1 MDTAFAV
8 IILLLILVIGGTLGY
23 YIFDYRNYKVQVTN
37 DLTTE
42 TVDREGT
49 MQSVVD
55 QVNSVNSNIYA
66 DLQNLNA
73 GQTQMLTGLNNVF
86 SLSSNTPVSPGPAKA
101 SSVSLLNFPGSAN
114 VDMNL
119 LQHVNTTSGL
129 TAAGLSSANPVKFC
143 SETSGQ
149 CIQLPNK
156 DGDLYFTPMASS
168 SKSSIIMDAPMTTV
182 TGSLNLDGKGT
193 FGPGPNNS
201 MLMHS
206 SSNIMIQS
214 GSQNGLNVTNVG
226 VEIIGN
232 QNKPIA
238 TITPTGTG
246 IKIDATNVTLSGD
259 LDVRGN
265 ITAANFPPKV
275 NGAQPSTSTSA
286 PVPVANAPSTLPLGP
301 YLKTCPHCQ
310 MVPNTNTP
318 GANTLQCTCKQN
330 NGILKNST
338 FPDPYVKCSSMVGSI
353 TNDNGN
359 LRCMAA
365 SH

>member
-8 IILLLILVIGGTLGY
+8 IIVLLILVIGGTLGY
-23 YIFDYRNYKVQVTN
+23 YIFDYRDYKVLATN
-37 DLTTE
+37 NLTME
-42 TVDREGT
+42 KVDREGT

-73 GQTQMLTGLNNVF
+73 GQTQMLSGLNNVF
-86 SLSSNTPVSPGPAKA
+86 SLSSNTPVAPGPAKA

-119 LQHVNTTSGL
+119 LHHVNTTSGL

-143 SETSGQ
+143 SEAGGH

-182 TGSLNLDGKGT
+182 TGSLNLGDKGT

-201 MLMHS
+201 MLLHS

-214 GSQNGLNVTNVG
+214 GSQNGVNVTNVG

-232 QNKPIA
+232 QNQPVAK
-238 TITPTGTG
+238 ITPTGTG
-246 IKIDATNVTLSGD
+246 IKIDAANVTLSGN
-259 LDVRGN
+259 LDVQGN
-265 ITAANFPPKV
+265 IIAANFQPKI
-275 NGAQPSTSTSA
+275 NGQPTSA
-286 PVPVANAPSTLPLGP
+286 PIPPTTLPLGP

-310 MVPNTNTP
+310 MVPNTNSP

-338 FPDPYVKCSSMVGSI
+338 FPDPYVKCSSMVGSL

-359 LRCMAA
+359 LRCMTA